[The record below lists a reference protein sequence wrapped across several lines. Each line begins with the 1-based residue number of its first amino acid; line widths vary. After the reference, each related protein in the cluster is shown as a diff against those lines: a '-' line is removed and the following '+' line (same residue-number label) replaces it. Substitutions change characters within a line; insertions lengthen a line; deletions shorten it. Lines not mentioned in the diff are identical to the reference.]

1 MIKSFSIVYYNY
13 LLLAII
19 EICRASITAIA
30 PIIGNN
36 NEFTCNDASSI
47 LSTADDMEDTLLSI
61 VSTLSRSLVL
71 ASSRVE
77 PNPCMSVCST
87 SSSSDAVVNTS
98 LRVMIC
104 LDIPAMSCPRTRVAA
119 EPWDCVPWEMLPY
132 GRCKCLLF

>member
-1 MIKSFSIVYYNY
+1 M
-13 LLLAII
+13 
-19 EICRASITAIA
+19 TAIA

-61 VSTLSRSLVL
+61 VSTLSRNVVL

-77 PNPCMSVCST
+77 PNPCMSVCNT

-98 LRVMIC
+98 FRVMIC
-104 LDIPAMSCPRTRVAA
+104 LDIPAMSSPRTR
-119 EPWDCVPWEMLPY
+119 DY
-132 GRCKCLLF
+132 I

>member
-1 MIKSFSIVYYNY
+1 MIKNSLIVYYNY

-47 LSTADDMEDTLLSI
+47 LSTADDMEDTLASI
-61 VSTLSRSLVL
+61 VVTLSRSVVL

-77 PNPCMSVCST
+77 PNPCMSACHT
-87 SSSSDAVVNTS
+87 LRLSDAVVNTS
-98 LRVMIC
+98 SRITIC
-104 LDIPAMSCPRTRVAA
+104 LDIPPNSCPRKQVAA
-119 EPWDCVPWEMLPY
+119 VPRDMSLIPI
-132 GRCKCLLF
+132 